1 MFKFIK
7 SIISGGKTIAAVDTD
22 EFRLS
27 RKNFWTEPD
36 HPQDAGSTQQMRL
49 EDENIITI
57 SVSIETIKVFASPL
71 VVTDISQFIELK
83 SLSIKNG
90 SQRLSLLSYKER
102 IAEDLLL
109 LEKMRKAIS
118 WPKTLDELIVKLTQ
132 MPSTISL

>member
-1 MFKFIK
+1 MFRFIK
-7 SIISGGKTIAAVDTD
+7 SIFSSAQIIASVDTD

-27 RKNFWTEPD
+27 RKNFWTEPN

-57 SVSIETIKVFASPL
+57 SVSVETIKVFASPL
-71 VVTDISQFIELK
+71 VVRDISQFIELK

-90 SQRLSLLSYKER
+90 SHRLSLLSYKER

-118 WPKTLDELIVKLTQ
+118 WPKTLDELIAKLNQ
-132 MPSTISL
+132 MPNTIS